1 LTFLERINATGRV
14 LLSSTTLTA
23 PGEGT
28 TLWLRACFMNPR
40 TTTAT
45 VDEAIDI
52 IQGAITEL
60 DAASGR

>member
-28 TLWLRACFMNPR
+28 TLWLRDCFMNPR